1 MSSFTKPGAFGAPGP
16 LPGARTYK
24 QSQSAKMVEEALI
37 AEERLAKLR
46 SEVEQKRKASAP
58 SNGAGVG
65 TGHWRAGQADRG
77 SVRNYAKEVKTR
89 EQAKLAQQSH
99 KLLQPRRQSLLELA
113 LARATVRTS
122 VSAQSSGRPQAS
134 SSSSSE
140 QASAA
145 AEAQLV
151 RPPSSGYMSKDVGAW
166 DVQDTLE
173 WLDMLGLSQHRES
186 FSQNEISGPILLEVG
201 QDDLDYMHITA
212 LAHRKQLLRGIDD
225 LKRNGRPTSVVTAL
239 GTSKPAPAAAAAV
252 PVAQG
257 QQQSAAKSKPAAEAL
272 PAKVQHERCGTELK
286 QQQQQVKGSPKVTRH
301 WSEVQPLSEQVVV
314 PDSSSSSAQSANLAD
329 GSYDEAAAS
338 SAFTDAVMAWRRG
351 SSSSS
356 GNATGAATAT
366 AAAVAEAPDSGMWCN
381 PFATPRSS
389 SADDETTAGTATAT
403 AGAAAKART
412 GSAWLLD
419 GEVDEEAEA
428 AAFKC
433 AVAEWRSGSSSST
446 SGATTAATGAAAG
459 VAAGSDEPLASARPT
474 TASDRTR
481 AIAEALAQQMDAE
494 HAKQARAFEARR
506 QQLEQELQA
515 SSAAATAAAAAA
527 ASTTAND
534 DDSVTL
540 HNVSDDVSDD
550 EAAALHTSVDYSQYD
565 ANSNRDAAAAVG
577 AASPTLSEANWY
589 SSADCDEQ
597 TALYTDNYVDDDS
610 SSEQQQQ
617 CTLEFSVVE
626 STLGCSQQWQRS
638 SAAAATAYTV
648 QESDDEED

>member
-1 MSSFTKPGAFGAPGP
+1 M
-16 LPGARTYK
+16 
-24 QSQSAKMVEEALI
+24 I

-46 SEVEQKRKASAP
+46 SEVEQKRKVSAP
-58 SNGAGVG
+58 SNGAIG

-89 EQAKLAQQSH
+89 EQAKLAQQRH

-122 VSAQSSGRPQAS
+122 VSAQSSGRPQAG
-134 SSSSSE
+134 SSSE
-140 QASAA
+140 QTSAA
-145 AEAQLV
+145 VEAQLV

-225 LKRNGRPTSVVTAL
+225 LKRNGRPTSVVAAL
-239 GTSKPAPAAAAAV
+239 GTSKPAPAAAAAAV
-252 PVAQG
+252 TAAQG
-257 QQQSAAKSKPAAEAL
+257 QQQQQQQQFVGKSKPAAETL

-286 QQQQQVKGSPKVTRH
+286 QQQAQAKGSPKVTRH
-301 WSEVQPLSEQVVV
+301 WSEVKPLSEQVVL
-314 PDSSSSSAQSANLAD
+314 PDSNSSSSAAQSANLAD

-351 SSSSS
+351 SSSTTS
-356 GNATGAATAT
+356 NAASAATT
-366 AAAVAEAPDSGMWCN
+366 AKAAVAAEAPDSGMWCN
-381 PFATPRSS
+381 PFATPRS
-389 SADDETTAGTATAT
+389 ADDDSTPV
-403 AGAAAKART
+403 AAAATGAVAKPRT
-412 GSAWLLD
+412 GTAWLLD
-419 GEVDEEAEA
+419 SEVDEEAEA
-428 AAFKC
+428 AAFKR

-446 SGATTAATGAAAG
+446 SGATTATGAAA
-459 VAAGSDEPLASARPT
+459 VGSDEPLASARPT

-515 SSAAATAAAAAA
+515 SSAAATAAAASA
-527 ASTTAND
+527 ASSGSAND

-540 HNVSDDVSDD
+540 HDVSDDVSDD

-565 ANSNRDAAAAVG
+565 TSSSRDAVAAVG
-577 AASPTLSEANWY
+577 TASPTLSEAHWH
-589 SSADCDEQ
+589 SSTDRDEQ
-597 TALYTDNYVDDDS
+597 AALHTDAADYS

-617 CTLEFSVVE
+617 CTLEVSVVE
-626 STLGCSQQWQRS
+626 STLGCSQQWQHS
-638 SAAAATAYTV
+638 STAAATAYTV

>member
-24 QSQSAKMVEEALI
+24 QSQSAKMVEEAMI

-58 SNGAGVG
+58 SNGAGIG

-134 SSSSSE
+134 SSSE

-145 AEAQLV
+145 VADVQLV

-173 WLDMLGLSQHRES
+173 WLDMLGLNQHRES

-239 GTSKPAPAAAAAV
+239 GTSKPAPAAAAAAAAV
-252 PVAQG
+252 PVAQQQQQ
-257 QQQSAAKSKPAAEAL
+257 QQQSAGKSKPAAETL

-286 QQQQQVKGSPKVTRH
+286 QQQAQAKGSPKVKRH
-301 WSEVQPLSEQVVV
+301 WSEVKPLSEQAVTA
-314 PDSSSSSAQSANLAD
+314 SSSSSGAAQSANLAD

-351 SSSSS
+351 SSSTS
-356 GNATGAATAT
+356 AAAATSAAT
-366 AAAVAEAPDSGMWCN
+366 TAKAAVGVEAPDSGMWCN
-381 PFATPRSS
+381 PFATPRS
-389 SADDETTAGTATAT
+389 ADDDSTTATAATTSAAT
-403 AGAAAKART
+403 AGAVAKPRT
-412 GSAWLLD
+412 GAARLLD

-428 AAFKC
+428 AAFKR

-446 SGATTAATGAAAG
+446 SGAVVGI
-459 VAAGSDEPLASARPT
+459 DEPLASARPT

-481 AIAEALAQQMDAE
+481 AIAEGLAQQMDAE

-515 SSAAATAAAAAA
+515 SSAAASAATAA
-527 ASTTAND
+527 SSGTADD

-540 HNVSDDVSDD
+540 HDVSDDVSDD
-550 EAAALHTSVDYSQYD
+550 EAAALHTSVDHSPDD
-565 ANSNRDAAAAVG
+565 ASSNRDAAAA
-577 AASPTLSEANWY
+577 SLTLSEAQWH

-597 TALYTDNYVDDDS
+597 AALHTDAADYS
-610 SSEQQQQ
+610 SSEQQH
-617 CTLEFSVVE
+617 CTLEVSVVE
-626 STLGCSQQWQRS
+626 STLGCSQQWRRS
-638 SAAAATAYTV
+638 GAAAATAYTV

>member
-58 SNGAGVG
+58 SNGAGIG

-134 SSSSSE
+134 SSSE

-173 WLDMLGLSQHRES
+173 WLDMLGLNQHREC

-239 GTSKPAPAAAAAV
+239 GTSKPAPAAAAAAAAAV
-252 PVAQG
+252 PVAQQHQQ
-257 QQQSAAKSKPAAEAL
+257 QQQSAGKSKPAAEPL
-272 PAKVQHERCGTELK
+272 PAKVQHERCGTE
-286 QQQQQVKGSPKVTRH
+286 QQQQQAQAKGSPKVTRH
-301 WSEVQPLSEQVVV
+301 WSEVKPLSEQAVIA
-314 PDSSSSSAQSANLAD
+314 SSSSSGAAQSANLAD

-351 SSSSS
+351 SSSTS
-356 GNATGAATAT
+356 AAAATSAAT
-366 AAAVAEAPDSGMWCN
+366 TAKAAVGVEAPDSGMWCN
-381 PFATPRSS
+381 PFATPRS
-389 SADDETTAGTATAT
+389 ADDDSTTATAATTSAAT
-403 AGAAAKART
+403 AGAVAKPRT
-412 GSAWLLD
+412 GAARLLD

-428 AAFKC
+428 AAFKR

-446 SGATTAATGAAAG
+446 SGAVVGN
-459 VAAGSDEPLASARPT
+459 DEPLASARPT

-494 HAKQARAFEARR
+494 HTKQARAFEARR

-515 SSAAATAAAAAA
+515 SSAAASAATAA
-527 ASTTAND
+527 SSGTADD

-540 HNVSDDVSDD
+540 HDVSDDVSDD
-550 EAAALHTSVDYSQYD
+550 EAAALHTSVDHSQYD
-565 ANSNRDAAAAVG
+565 TSSSRDAVAAVG
-577 AASPTLSEANWY
+577 TASPTLSEAHWH
-589 SSADCDEQ
+589 SSTDRDEQ
-597 TALYTDNYVDDDS
+597 AALHTDDDAVDS
-610 SSEQQQQ
+610 SSEQQH
-617 CTLEFSVVE
+617 CTLEVSVLE
-626 STLGCSQQWQRS
+626 STLGCSQQWQHS